1 LSPGPR
7 EQFLHKN
14 NVQDWVGLCGAIWR
28 YPQTQHMAENVEKQS
43 GFGCGTMWRYVSL
56 SPKTNN
62 IAIALLR
69 VIPIVPNYFVIVS
82 DTSSDR
88 IYGMYFL
95 TFYSGILS
103 DILF

>member
-1 LSPGPR
+1 
-7 EQFLHKN
+7 
-14 NVQDWVGLCGAIWR
+14 
-28 YPQTQHMAENVEKQS
+28 MAENVEKQS